1 MNPPGSGR
9 FPLTGRLPFYI
20 MASYPILRGFMDPV
34 IQDAFIDSAQIK
46 KKFAETYEKKINE
59 VAELI
64 VRAFKAGN
72 KLLLFGNGGSA
83 ADCQHIAAEFVNR
96 FKIDR
101 PPLPAIALTTDSS
114 ILTSIGN
121 DFDFSDIFVKQI
133 KALGVKGDVVVA
145 ISTSG
150 RSPNVT
156 KAMETASKL
165 GIITILLTGGDGG
178 PALGLA
184 EYAFV
189 VPTKN
194 TPRIQEVHIALG
206 HVLCE
211 LVDNKLFG
219 GAAA

>member
-1 MNPPGSGR
+1 
-9 FPLTGRLPFYI
+9 
-20 MASYPILRGFMDPV
+20 MDPV
-34 IQDAFIDSAQIK
+34 IQDAFIDSAQIT
-46 KKFAETYEKKINE
+46 KKFAETYEKKIVE
-59 VAELI
+59 VAGLI

-101 PPLPAIALTTDSS
+101 PPLPALALTTDAS

-133 KALGVKGDVVVA
+133 KALGVKGDVAVA

-150 RSPNVT
+150 KSRNIT
-156 KAMETASKL
+156 KALEGASKL
-165 GIITILLTGGDGG
+165 GIITVLFTGGDGG
-178 PALGLA
+178 PALELA

-189 VPTKN
+189 VPTRN

>member
-1 MNPPGSGR
+1 
-9 FPLTGRLPFYI
+9 
-20 MASYPILRGFMDPV
+20 MDPV
-34 IQDAFIDSAQIK
+34 IQDAFISCALVK
-46 KKFAETYEKKINE
+46 KKFAETYEKKIEE

-72 KLLLFGNGGSA
+72 KVLLFGNGGSA

-96 FKIDR
+96 FKINR
-101 PPLPAIALTTDSS
+101 PPLPAIALTTDTS
-114 ILTSIGN
+114 IITSIGN

-133 KALGVKGDVVVA
+133 KALGTTGDIAVA

-150 RSPNVT
+150 KSPNIT
-156 KAMETASKL
+156 KALEAAAKL
-165 GIITILLTGGDGG
+165 GIVTILLTGGDGG
-178 PALGLA
+178 PALKLA
-184 EYAFV
+184 EHAFV
-189 VPTKN
+189 VPSKN

-211 LVDNKLFG
+211 MVDNKLFP

>member
-1 MNPPGSGR
+1 
-9 FPLTGRLPFYI
+9 
-20 MASYPILRGFMDPV
+20 MDPV
-34 IQDAFIDSAQIK
+34 IRDAFIDCAQVKI
-46 KKFAETYEKKINE
+46 KFAETYEKKIDE

-72 KLLLFGNGGSA
+72 KVLLFGNGGSA

-101 PPLPAIALTTDSS
+101 PPLPAIALTTDTS
-114 ILTSIGN
+114 IITSIGN

-133 KALGVKGDVVVA
+133 KAIGTKGDIAVA

-150 RSPNVT
+150 RSPNIT
-156 KAMETASKL
+156 KALDAAAKL
-165 GIITILLTGGDGG
+165 DIITVLFTGGDGG
-178 PALGLA
+178 AALEMAG
-184 EYAFV
+184 YAFV
-189 VPTKN
+189 VPSKN
-194 TPRIQEVHIALG
+194 TPRIQEVHMALG

-211 LVDNKLFG
+211 LVDNKLFP

>member
-1 MNPPGSGR
+1 
-9 FPLTGRLPFYI
+9 
-20 MASYPILRGFMDPV
+20 MDPV
-34 IQDAFIDSAQIK
+34 IQDAFVDCAQIK
-46 KKFAETYEKKINE
+46 LKFVETYEKKIDE
-59 VAELI
+59 VAQLI

-72 KLLLFGNGGSA
+72 KVLLFGNGGSA

-101 PPLPAIALTTDSS
+101 PPLPAVALTTDTS
-114 ILTSIGN
+114 IITSIGN

-133 KALGVKGDVVVA
+133 KAIGTKGDIAVA

-150 RSPNVT
+150 RSPNIT
-156 KAMETASKL
+156 KGLEAAAKL
-165 GIITILLTGGDGG
+165 GIVTVLFTGGDGG
-178 PALGLA
+178 PALGMA
-184 EYAFV
+184 DHSFV
-189 VPTKN
+189 VPSKN

-211 LVDNKLFG
+211 LVDNKLFP

>member
-1 MNPPGSGR
+1 
-9 FPLTGRLPFYI
+9 
-20 MASYPILRGFMDPV
+20 MDPV
-34 IQDAFIDSAQIK
+34 IRDAFVDCAQIK
-46 KKFAETYEKKINE
+46 IRFAETYEKKIGE
-59 VAELI
+59 VADVI
-64 VRAFKAGN
+64 VKAFKAGN
-72 KLLLFGNGGSA
+72 KVLLFGNGGSA

-101 PPLPAIALTTDSS
+101 PPLPAIALTTDTS
-114 ILTSIGN
+114 IITSIGN

-133 KALGVKGDVVVA
+133 KAIGTNGDIAVA

-150 RSPNVT
+150 KSPNII
-156 KAMETASKL
+156 KALEAAAKL
-165 GIITILLTGGDGG
+165 GIITVLFTGGDGG
-178 PALGLA
+178 AAGEMA
-184 EYAFV
+184 THAFV
-189 VPTKN
+189 VPSKN

>member
-1 MNPPGSGR
+1 
-9 FPLTGRLPFYI
+9 
-20 MASYPILRGFMDPV
+20 MDPV
-34 IQDAFIDSAQIK
+34 IRDAFIDCAQIK
-46 KKFAETYEKKINE
+46 MKFAETYEKKINE

-72 KLLLFGNGGSA
+72 KVLLFGNGGSA

-101 PPLPAIALTTDSS
+101 PPLPAVALTTDTS
-114 ILTSIGN
+114 IITSIGN

-133 KALGVKGDVVVA
+133 KAIGTKGDIALA

-150 RSPNVT
+150 KSSNVT
-156 KAMETASKL
+156 KALETAAKL
-165 GIITILLTGGDGG
+165 GIITVLFTGGDGG
-178 PALGLA
+178 PALEMA
-184 EYAFV
+184 AHAFV
-189 VPTKN
+189 VPSKN

-219 GAAA
+219 GTSA